1 MRAANRVALNSV
13 ALYTNMIV
21 SMGAALLGTRFVL
34 QALGSTEYGAYAL
47 IANIVAMFS
56 FINVAMSVA
65 TQRYI
70 SYALGSGVVG
80 RVKNVFY
87 NNVVIHI
94 CIASILA
101 LLLLVV
107 GAPAIEHWLDIP
119 RDIHPEAFVV
129 LLCMILGVVF
139 IVISVPYEGMMNAKE
154 DIVVIAGINIVDALF
169 KLMAA
174 VIVLHI
180 QDRRLVVYAAFIM
193 CSSALAFMLKRQ
205 YCRLH
210 YAETHFRW
218 HRIKDFSLVKSM
230 MGFAGWNLIGAGSS
244 LARYQGVAVLLNK
257 FFGLATNAAYGISQ
271 QLNGF
276 LLFFANSAVRPMR
289 PQIVKSEAAGQHNQM
304 VKLASTT
311 SKFSFVLLS
320 LVIVPLYVNM
330 PYVLDLWLVEIPAG
344 VLEFCRGF
352 LVITL
357 IGQLSI
363 GLQIAL
369 ESVGRIKLQQIIVG
383 LMHLLPL
390 PAAYVLFN
398 LGYSAHV
405 IMYCIIAEEVIS
417 LLLRVLIAR
426 IDANMPIE
434 PYSKEVIFPCVS
446 LAFVAFVSTYY
457 IGELIIM
464 WHPMGRL
471 LFTTIWAVSFI
482 AIGGYFLCFSSWEK
496 NNINLL
502 LQAAKRKLF
511 RSKNSK

>member
-1 MRAANRVALNSV
+1 MRAASRVALNSA
-13 ALYTNMIV
+13 ALYTNMII

-70 SYALGSGVVG
+70 SYAIGSGDVG
-80 RVKNVFY
+80 KVKEVFY
-87 NNVVIHI
+87 NNVVIHL
-94 CIASILA
+94 CVASLLA
-101 LLLLVV
+101 LILLVA
-107 GAPAIEHWLDIP
+107 GIPAIEYWLDIP
-119 RDIHPEAFVV
+119 RELLGVALVV
-129 LLCMILGVVF
+129 FLCMIIGVVF
-139 IVISVPYEGMMNAKE
+139 IVLSVPYEGMMNAKE

-174 VIVLHI
+174 VVVMQLHS
-180 QDRRLVVYAAFIM
+180 RRLIVYAALVM
-193 CSSALAFMLKRQ
+193 CSSIVAFTLKRM
-205 YCRLH
+205 YCRFH
-210 YAETHFRW
+210 YAETCFVW
-218 HRIKDFSLVKSM
+218 HRIKDFSLARNM

-276 LLFFANSAVRPMR
+276 LLFFANSSVRPMR
-289 PQIVKSEAAGQHNQM
+289 PQIVKSEAAGLHKQM

-330 PYVLDLWLVEIPAG
+330 PYVLDKWLVEIPMG

-352 LVITL
+352 LIIVL

-390 PAAYVLFN
+390 PAAYILFN
-398 LGYSAHV
+398 MGYPPHV
-405 IMYCIIAEEVIS
+405 IMYCIVAEEIIALV
-417 LLLRVLIAR
+417 LRVLIAR

-434 PYSKEVIFPCVS
+434 PYFKEVIFPCVV
-446 LAFVAFVSTYY
+446 LVIVVFLSTYY
-457 IGELIIM
+457 INLIILQ
-464 WHPMGRL
+464 WHPMMRL
-471 LFTTIWAVSFI
+471 VATTFFSVLLIT
-482 AIGGYFLCFSSWEK
+482 IGGYVFCFSRWEK
-496 NNINLL
+496 QNINFLFL
-502 LQAAKRKLF
+502 AVWRRFFRKPAK
-511 RSKNSK
+511 